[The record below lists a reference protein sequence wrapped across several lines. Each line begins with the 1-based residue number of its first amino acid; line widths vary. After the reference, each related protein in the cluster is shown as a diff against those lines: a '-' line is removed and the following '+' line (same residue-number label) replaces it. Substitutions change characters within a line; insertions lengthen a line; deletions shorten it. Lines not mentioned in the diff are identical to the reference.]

1 MNYFLL
7 PAKTFHRIV
16 HNNHSNDG
24 ETTFEHLVQSIG
36 KQL

>member
-1 MNYFLL
+1 MIYFLS
-7 PAKTFHRIV
+7 PAKTFHHTI

-24 ETTFEHLVQSIG
+24 ETTFGHLVQSIG